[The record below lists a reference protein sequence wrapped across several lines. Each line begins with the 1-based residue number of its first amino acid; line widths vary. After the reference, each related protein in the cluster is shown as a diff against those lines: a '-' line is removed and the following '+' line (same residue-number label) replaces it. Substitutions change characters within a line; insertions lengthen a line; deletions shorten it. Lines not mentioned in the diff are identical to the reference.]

1 MFLYYKNK
9 ARGDI
14 FEKKVKV
21 TNFVKI
27 KITTTIQFNRIQL
40 TNTINKQF

>member
-14 FEKKVKV
+14 FKEKRQAD
-21 TNFVKI
+21 NFVKI
-27 KITTTIQFNRIQL
+27 KNPTMIQL
-40 TNTINKQF
+40 NQIQ